1 MSANEKPIKSKE
13 LIVLE
18 STKKIVEFNKTFE
31 QLKDEVIE
39 QLKENKYNSIVTLD
53 NFDVMKK
60 TSQEL
65 GKIAEYVS
73 RFRIDKVRE
82 ESVEIQNFEK
92 NFKELTKIIEAKQE
106 TIKEGLSVFE
116 ELTRKQ
122 INLVCEDYLTTQI
135 ETLKLR
141 LEFQN
146 IDISDMTQRKFMT
159 GTGAISAAGKAEIE
173 SRVNLK
179 LALQNKVD
187 LRLSNLENICHRAG
201 IEPLLKEHIQGFLFD
216 DDESYNKK
224 LDSLVETEIKR
235 SETAKKKT
243 AEEERIKAEQEAR
256 QKLKDEQEAFKREL
270 TATYTDRIKNATLS
284 ELITINLDLKAYED
298 YATYELK
305 KLCNQRQLEIE
316 NQNKPAPVDETPQ
329 EEHLKSITKEPVR
342 EVVKEVEQPI
352 KKEVPVVA
360 DEKVTK
366 TISME
371 VNVKATVPDELV
383 LKHIFGL
390 IGNDVNKFIEMFKV
404 S

>member
-1 MSANEKPIKSKE
+1 MSANEQPGKE

-39 QLKENKYNSIVTLD
+39 QLKDNKYNSIVTLE

-73 RFRIDKVRE
+73 RFRIDKITE

-92 NFKELTKIIEAKQE
+92 NFKEITNIIKAKQE

-146 IDISDMTQRKFMT
+146 IDISEMTQRKFMT
-159 GTGAISAAGKAEIE
+159 ATGAISAAGKMEVE

-187 LRLSNLENICHRAG
+187 LRLSNLENICFKAG
-201 IEPLLKEHIQGFLFD
+201 IEPLSKEHIQGFLFD
-216 DDESYNKK
+216 DDERYNKK

-256 QKLKDEQEAFKREL
+256 QKLKDEQEAFKKEL

-316 NQNKPAPVDETPQ
+316 NQNKPAPIDEAPQ
-329 EEHLKSITKEPVR
+329 EEHLKSIMQEPVR

-360 DEKVTK
+360 DDGKVEKTLSIKIRVPAKATDEQIIGAVIK
-366 TISME
+366 MIKADTLPLERIE
-371 VNVKATVPDELV
+371 VN
-383 LKHIFGL
+383 
-390 IGNDVNKFIEMFKV
+390 
-404 S
+404 

>member
-1 MSANEKPIKSKE
+1 MSANEQPSKE

-39 QLKENKYNSIVTLD
+39 QLKDNKYNSIVTLE

-73 RFRIDKVRE
+73 RFRIDKVKE
-82 ESVEIQNFEK
+82 ESGEIQDFEK
-92 NFKELTKIIEAKQE
+92 NFKEITKIIEEKQE

-122 INLVCEDYLTTQI
+122 INLICKEYLTTQFQVLNI
-135 ETLKLR
+135 R

-187 LRLSNLENICHRAG
+187 LRLSNLENICFKAG
-201 IEPLLKEHIQGFLFD
+201 IEPLSKEYVQGFLLD

-243 AEEERIKAEQEAR
+243 ADEERVKAEQEAR
-256 QKLKDEQEAFKREL
+256 QKLKDEQETFKREL

-305 KLCNQRQLEIE
+305 KLCNQRQLELE
-316 NQNKPAPVDETPQ
+316 NQNKPAPIDEAPQ
-329 EEHLKSITKEPVR
+329 EEHLKSIMQEPAR

-360 DEKVTK
+360 DDGKIEKTLSIKIRVPTK
-366 TISME
+366 ATSEQIIGAVIKMIKADTLPLERIE
-371 VNVKATVPDELV
+371 VN
-383 LKHIFGL
+383 
-390 IGNDVNKFIEMFKV
+390 
-404 S
+404 